1 MTTVKSIHLETRND
15 LPSEL
20 RDTMI
25 SLLNQRLADT
35 FDLYSQ
41 IKQAHWNV
49 KGMEFIQ
56 LHRFFDELAASVL
69 EYVDLIAERVTALGG
84 VALGTA
90 RITAAQSQL
99 PEFPTNL
106 LMGKQLVEVLTQR
119 YAAYGSATRDAINK
133 LAEYGDAVSADVFTE
148 ISRTI
153 DKQLWMLEAH
163 RQA

>member
-1 MTTVKSIHLETRND
+1 MTSVKSIHFETHND
-15 LPSEL
+15 LPGEL

-25 SLLNQRLADT
+25 TLLNQRLADT

-56 LHRFFDELAASVL
+56 LHRFFDELAAAVL

-84 VALGTA
+84 IALGTT

-106 LMGKQLVEVLTQR
+106 LAGRQLVEVLTQR
-119 YAAYGSATRDAINK
+119 YASYASSTRDVISK
-133 LAEYGDAVSADVFTE
+133 SAEAGDVVTADLFTG
-148 ISRTI
+148 ISRAI
-153 DKQLWMLEAH
+153 DKHLWMLEAH
-163 RQA
+163 LQA